1 MSTPGG
7 RRPSP
12 LARLTRFGTHRAA
25 IATATAAALVF
36 ASVVPATA
44 QAAAP
49 AGPGAATSA
58 SAPATKGSTSARALC
73 ETEVANGHARCFA
86 MVQEVNGAVPHLDLP
101 NGYGPTEIQSAYS
114 LPPNGGAGMVIGI
127 VDAYDNPNAETDLA
141 FYRQTFGLAPLAA
154 GQFRKVNQRG
164 GTDYP
169 VPDAGWAGEISLDLD
184 AVTSVAPNATIV
196 LVEADSNAFED
207 LGTAVNQAVAQ
218 GAKFVSNSYGTGY
231 STTPGSGEDDTLLP
245 VEAQYYNHPGVVIT
259 ASTGDDDYGVSF
271 PASSQYVTAVGGT
284 SLVQDSST
292 RGWSESVWHN
302 SYGGPGSGCS
312 VVFDKPAFQTDTGC
326 NKRSVGD
333 VSAVADPETGLA
345 VYNTYQ
351 APGWAQYGGT
361 SLSAPLIAAT
371 YALGGNPVPGSYPNS
386 YPYSAPAGGLNDVTT
401 GINGT
406 CTPSYLCTAVAGYDG
421 PTGLG
426 TPNGTTAFSA
436 GPRGEIVGKIT
447 DVTTGAGIAG
457 ATVVVG
463 TGDTAARAITAGDGT
478 YTVSIA
484 PGNYPVTV
492 TAYGYRTATAG
503 PVTVINGGLVT
514 LNVRLRSVPSHT
526 VSGRV
531 SDGSGHAYPLYA
543 RIDVAGAPGGPIY
556 TDPYTGQYSVDLP
569 QGATFTLTVTSMYP
583 GYLPGTSTFRVGS
596 VDLVR
601 DIRLKVDPDA
611 TAVAGYSIKATGT
624 SENFDAGTRPDGWT
638 VTNAGDI
645 PGWVFLDAGNRGNTT
660 GGSGGFAIV
669 DSDHS
674 GSGHSQDTYLTS
686 PPADLSA
693 VTAPVL
699 EFDTYFKPIGSS
711 NGVAELSTDGG
722 TTWSTVWDAQKT
734 LRSGHVKLP
743 VPAAAGQAAVVVR
756 FHYTGTWAWWWE
768 VDNFF
773 LGTKKWVP
781 VHGGLVAGRVTDA
794 NTDLGVNGA
803 TVTADE
809 NPAVQGSSAPTSD
822 PAIGDGF
829 YWFFSP
835 LTGSHPFTAK
845 KGAYGPV
852 TKPVNVGANA
862 TTHMDFSLPAGKV
875 GALPGDISATLAWG
889 ASVSTN
895 VTLTN
900 TGGQPATVKLG
911 EQAGGFVLQSRS
923 RAPVT
928 VMAARTSKLSAV
940 VAVKKSGASTAR
952 PLVSAPAPAADAWL
966 PAADYPTTIQDPV
979 AATVDGVVYS
989 VGGYTGAADTNALY
1003 AYDTVGG
1010 TWTTKAAA
1018 ADTREAAAA
1027 GAISGTL
1034 VVTGGWGAS
1043 GAPDGKTEIY
1053 DPAGNSWSV
1062 GAANPKPHAGAGRA
1076 VLNGKLYVI
1085 GGCSANA
1092 CGSTDVQVYDAGAN
1106 SWSSAGA
1113 YPESV
1118 AWQACGA
1125 IDGKIYCSGG
1135 TTDASSLTHA
1145 YVYDPGSDGWSPI
1158 ADQPTDQ
1165 WGAFST
1171 AANGKLLVAGGAVND
1186 GAAITNQGY
1195 AYDPTAD
1202 AWAALPALGSALYR
1216 GTGALG
1222 FYAIGGTPGGLFTAP
1237 VKTVKVLPGYD
1248 QGGSED
1254 VSWLSVDPTELTLA
1268 PGASETIVV
1277 TLDGGDPSITQ
1288 PGTYTAALTVTANT
1302 PYPALAIPVTMT
1314 VQPPTSWGKITG
1326 KVTTGASIPVAGAT
1340 VQIDSWATGYT
1351 LTTGADGRYAL
1362 WLDQRNNPL
1371 TLIVAKDGY
1380 RPQVATVTI
1389 TAGGTVVKNWVLVK
1403 K

>member
-1 MSTPGG
+1 
-7 RRPSP
+7 
-12 LARLTRFGTHRAA
+12 
-25 IATATAAALVF
+25 
-36 ASVVPATA
+36 
-44 QAAAP
+44 
-49 AGPGAATSA
+49 
-58 SAPATKGSTSARALC
+58 
-73 ETEVANGHARCFA
+73 
-86 MVQEVNGAVPHLDLP
+86 
-101 NGYGPTEIQSAYS
+101 
-114 LPPNGGAGMVIGI
+114 MVIGI

-141 FYRQTFGLAPLAA
+141 FYRQTFGLSPLAA
-154 GQFRKVNQRG
+154 GQFRKVDQRG

-169 VPDAGWAGEISLDLD
+169 EPDAGWAGEIALDLD

-196 LVEADSNAFED
+196 LVVADSNSFED

-218 GAKFVSNSYGTGY
+218 GAKFVSNSYGTAY
-231 STTPGSGEDDTLLP
+231 STTPGSGEDETLLP

-284 SLVQDSST
+284 SLVADSST

-326 NKRSVGD
+326 SKRSVAD

-371 YALGGNPVPGSYPNS
+371 YALGGNPVAGSYPNS

-406 CTPSYLCTAVAGYDG
+406 CAPTYLCSAVAGYDG

-426 TPNGTTAFSA
+426 TPNGTSAFSA
-436 GPRGEIVGKIT
+436 GPRGEVSGRIT
-447 DVTTGAGIAG
+447 DAATGAGIAG

-463 TGDTAARAITAGDGT
+463 TGDTAAQAVTADDGT
-478 YTVSIA
+478 YEVSIA
-484 PGNYPVTV
+484 PGVYPVTV
-492 TAYGYRTATAG
+492 TAYGYRSATAG
-503 PVTVINGGLVT
+503 PVTVTDGGTVT
-514 LNVRLRSVPSHT
+514 LNVKLRSVPSHT

-531 SDGSGHAYPLYA
+531 TDGSGHAYPLYA

-556 TDPYTGQYSVDLP
+556 TDPYTGQYSIDLP
-569 QGATFTLTVTSMYP
+569 QAATFTLTVTSMYP

-601 DIRLKVDPDA
+601 DIKLKVDPDA

-624 SENFDAGTRPDGWT
+624 SQSFDTTTTPAGWT
-638 VTNAGDI
+638 VTDAGDA
-645 PGWVFLDAGNRGNTT
+645 PGWVFTDVKPRGNLT

-669 DSDHS
+669 DSDAS
-674 GSGHSQDTYLTS
+674 GTSKTQDTYLTS
-686 PPADLSA
+686 PVVDLSA
-693 VTAPVL
+693 ATGPVL
-699 EFDTYFKPIGSS
+699 ELDNYYRGFS
-711 NGVAELSTDGG
+711 NSKGVIEVTGDG
-722 TTWSTVWDAQKT
+722 TTWTPVWTATTATV
-734 LRSGHVKLP
+734 SGHLKITLP
-743 VPAAAGQAAVVVR
+743 TSAKTATAQVR
-756 FHYTGTWAWWWE
+756 FHYTGHFAWYWE

-794 NTDLGVNGA
+794 NTGLGVNGA
-803 TVTADE
+803 TVTSDE
-809 NPAVQGSSAPTSD
+809 NPVIKGSSAPTSD

-852 TKPVNVGANA
+852 TKPIVVGANA
-862 TTHMDFSLPAGKV
+862 TTHVDFSLPAGKV
-875 GALPGDISATLAWG
+875 GVLPGDISATLAWG
-889 ASVSTN
+889 ASAGTN

-900 TGGQPATVKLG
+900 TGGLPATVKVG
-911 EQAGGFVLQSRS
+911 EQSGGFVLQSRS

-928 VMAARTSKLSAV
+928 VVATRTSKLSAA
-940 VAVKKSGASTAR
+940 VAATKAGAGTAK
-952 PLVSAPAPAADAWL
+952 PLASAPTPAADAWL
-966 PAADYPTTIQDPV
+966 PAADYPTTIQDSV

-1003 AYDTVGG
+1003 AYDAEAGS
-1010 TWTTKAAA
+1010 WSAKAAA

-1027 GAISGTL
+1027 GAINGKL

-1043 GAPDGKTEIY
+1043 GSPDGKTEIY
-1053 DPAGNSWSV
+1053 DPAGDSWSV

-1076 VLNGKLYVI
+1076 VLNGKLFVI
-1085 GGCSANA
+1085 GGCSATA

-1113 YPESV
+1113 YPEPV

-1125 IDGKIYCSGG
+1125 IAGKIYCSGG
-1135 TTDASSLTHA
+1135 TTDASSLTHG
-1145 YVYDPGSDGWSPI
+1145 YVYDPDSDSWSPI

-1171 AANGKLLVAGGAVND
+1171 AANGQLLIAGGAIND
-1186 GAAITNQGY
+1186 SAALTNQGY
-1195 AYDPTAD
+1195 AYDPTTD
-1202 AWAALPALGSALYR
+1202 AWTALPTLGTPLYR
-1216 GTGALG
+1216 GAGALG
-1222 FYAIGGTPGGLFTAP
+1222 FYAIGGKGTAP

-1254 VSWLSVDPTELTLA
+1254 VTWLSADPTELTLA
-1268 PGASETIVV
+1268 PGASATIVV
-1277 TLDGGDPSITQ
+1277 TMDAGDPSIAQ
-1288 PGTYTAALTVTANT
+1288 PGTYTAALTVTADT
-1302 PYPALAIPVTMT
+1302 PYPALTIPVTMT

-1326 KVTTGASIPVAGAT
+1326 KVTTGASVPVAGAT

-1351 LTTGADGRYAL
+1351 LTTGADGSYAL

-1380 RPQVATVTI
+1380 RPQTATVTI
-1389 TAGGTVVKNWVLVK
+1389 TAGATVVKNWVLVK